1 MAKPDEVKIRRDKD
15 QVLTA
20 IRAKRFSGNDTLQ
33 MGLNLSNLVLKVA
46 GEK

>member
-1 MAKPDEVKIRRDKD
+1 MTKRDEVRVRRDKD

-20 IRAKRFSGNDTLQ
+20 IRARRFSGNDTLQ
-33 MGLNLSNLVLKVA
+33 MGLDLSNLALKVV